1 MARREMYIPA
11 SELKK
16 GDILDMQEVQS
27 KRNSRDGTVNLI
39 LIGTTTGMQVAV
51 KWRMDSYH
59 YVTRYTR

>member
-1 MARREMYIPA
+1 MARREMYIAA

-16 GDILDMQEVQS
+16 GDILDMQEVKS
-27 KRNSRDGTVNLI
+27 KRNSRDGTVSLI
-39 LIGTTTGMQVAV
+39 LIGTTTGRQEEV

>member
-16 GDILDMQEVQS
+16 GDILDMREVQS
-27 KRNSRDGTVNLI
+27 KRNSRDGTVSLV
-39 LIGTTTGMQVAV
+39 LVGTTTGRQVSV
-51 KWRMDSYH
+51 KWRVDSYH

>member
-39 LIGTTTGMQVAV
+39 LIGTTTGRQVAV

>member
-1 MARREMYIPA
+1 MARREMYIAA

-16 GDILDMQEVQS
+16 GDILDMQEVKS
-27 KRNSRDGTVNLI
+27 KRNSRDGTVSLI
-39 LIGTTTGMQVAV
+39 LIGTTTGRQVTV